1 MSGNYRSPR
10 RAEAAADT
18 RASIVNSARSLF
30 TERGYA
36 AVTVADIAEK
46 ARVAVPTVYSSTGG
60 KADVLAAILD
70 PLVNSGDAADTLE
83 RVGSTDDPRAVIDA
97 VGEGTRLAHEKHWDL
112 LPALVD
118 VCRAEP
124 AAAAVLDRGVTEY
137 LRVLAIVA
145 DRLAELGALRPEID
159 HAAAVDLLW
168 FHLGQDAWLTLVGR
182 RGWSFNRAQTWL
194 TQSARGALLV
204 SP

>member
-10 RAEAAADT
+10 RAEGAADT
-18 RASIVNSARSLF
+18 RAAIVNSARSLF
-30 TERGYA
+30 VERGYA
-36 AVTVADIAEK
+36 AVTVADIAER

-70 PLVNSGDAADTLE
+70 PMINSGAAADSLD
-83 RVGSTDDPRAVIDA
+83 RVASTDDPRAVIDA
-97 VGEGTRLAHEKHWDL
+97 VGEGTRRAHELHWDL

-118 VCRAEP
+118 RCRAEP
-124 AAAAVLDRGVTEY
+124 AAAAMLDKGVAEY

-145 DRLAELGALRPEID
+145 ERLAELGALRPEID

-168 FHLGQDAWLTLVGR
+168 FYLGQDAWLALVGR
-182 RGWSFNRAQTWL
+182 RGWSFDRAQTWL
-194 TQSARGALLV
+194 THSARGALLV